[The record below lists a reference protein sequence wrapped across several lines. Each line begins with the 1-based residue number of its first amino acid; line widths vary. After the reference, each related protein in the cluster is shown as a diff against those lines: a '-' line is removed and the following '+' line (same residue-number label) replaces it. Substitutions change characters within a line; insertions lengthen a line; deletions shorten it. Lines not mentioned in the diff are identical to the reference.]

1 MSEGIREAQFGEGLA
16 HHVGGCDRVAALGR
30 SLRVVELEFIAD
42 QGLLPVENGLATDE
56 DFS

>member
-1 MSEGIREAQFGEGLA
+1 
-16 HHVGGCDRVAALGR
+16 VAALGR